1 MLLQNTTESG
11 RRAHT
16 IAETC
21 ALTGLG
27 RDTVYAAIRSG
38 RLLARKIGRRTLVT
52 DDDLRQF
59 LAGLPRAGGF
69 DQVMSDCPVA
79 TINPP
84 APRPPP
90 APRRTLNTN
99 AAPVRGG
106 VALFTQLAGFAA
118 LRSSKPFVSR
128 VRVPP
133 TPPS

>member
-69 DQVMSDCPVA
+69 DQVMSED
-79 TINPP
+79 PP
-84 APRPPP
+84 APRKIKPPP
-90 APRRTLNTN
+90 APAKPERRICI
-99 AAPVRGG
+99 P
-106 VALFTQLAGFAA
+106 
-118 LRSSKPFVSR
+118 
-128 VRVPP
+128 
-133 TPPS
+133 